1 MQLDNRNKSVK
12 NKNSSIAWFKLSE
25 LITRGEKEK
34 ALNLYRLISHSFD
47 DKAYILQVEGDI
59 LWSFEDTG
67 ALEKYKQAAFLYEKE
82 KRATAAT
89 AIYEHLLT
97 LEPKNYNYLLQLIT
111 LYTKLDW
118 WEKLKL
124 HFNNL
129 FGLLKKG
136 GISKDQTWDA
146 IEISMN
152 LSKKLKTKSQISE
165 KILEFLKKE
174 NSEFEKKA
182 KKLCLTKNKEK
193 E

>member
-1 MQLDNRNKSVK
+1 MQLDNQSKNIK

-25 LITRGEKEK
+25 LISRGEKEK
-34 ALNLYRLISHSFD
+34 ALNLYRLISHSFA
-47 DKAYILQVEGDI
+47 DKAYVLQVEGDI
-59 LWSFEDTG
+59 LWSFEDCA

-97 LEPKNYNYLLQLIT
+97 LEPKNYNYLIQLIT

-129 FGLLKKG
+129 FELLKKG
-136 GISKDQTWDA
+136 EVSKDQAWDA
-146 IEISMN
+146 VEISMN
-152 LSKKLKTKSQISE
+152 VSKKIKTDSKLPE
-165 KILEFLKKE
+165 KILIFLKDE
-174 NSEFEKKA
+174 IPELEKKA
-182 KKLCLTKNKEK
+182 KKLFSTKKKEIV
-193 E
+193 

>member
-1 MQLDNRNKSVK
+1 MQLDNQSKNIK
-12 NKNSSIAWFKLSE
+12 NKNSSVAWFRLSE

-47 DKAYILQVEGDI
+47 DKAYVLQVEGDI
-59 LWSFEDTG
+59 LWSFEDAA

-82 KRATAAT
+82 KKATAAT
-89 AIYEHLLT
+89 AIYEHLLI

-129 FGLLKKG
+129 FELLKKEEV
-136 GISKDQTWDA
+136 SKDQTWDA
-146 IEISMN
+146 VEISIN
-152 LSKKLKTKSQISE
+152 LSKKLKTKSKISE
-165 KILEFLKKE
+165 KIIELLKKE
-174 NSEFEKKA
+174 NLELGKRT
-182 KKLCLTKNKEK
+182 KKLFPTKTKEIV
-193 E
+193 